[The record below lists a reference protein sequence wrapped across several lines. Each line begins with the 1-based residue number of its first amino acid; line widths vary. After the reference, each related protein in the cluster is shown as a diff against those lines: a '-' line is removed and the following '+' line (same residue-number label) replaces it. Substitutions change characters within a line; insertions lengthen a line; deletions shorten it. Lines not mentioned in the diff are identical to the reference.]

1 MSKYSGLFLSFLLIF
16 LCLWVNICRFP
27 QVWEMVNGTDRSSA
41 DEQTDANNEDTLET
55 RTPSP
60 FGEEPFYA
68 RMTGEDENW
77 PKPVMISANYPV
89 VKKANGEKQGS
100 DDWSNESS
108 APFRQVSYSANQCS
122 AETNDESLADES
134 SSSEEVSEGE
144 QTEEIEKAETDEIVR
159 VHSTYMAAK
168 FSEESSPLNS
178 ESPSYEVR

>member
-1 MSKYSGLFLSFLLIF
+1 
-16 LCLWVNICRFP
+16 
-27 QVWEMVNGTDRSSA
+27 MVNGTDRSSA

-134 SSSEEVSEGE
+134 SSSEEVSGGE